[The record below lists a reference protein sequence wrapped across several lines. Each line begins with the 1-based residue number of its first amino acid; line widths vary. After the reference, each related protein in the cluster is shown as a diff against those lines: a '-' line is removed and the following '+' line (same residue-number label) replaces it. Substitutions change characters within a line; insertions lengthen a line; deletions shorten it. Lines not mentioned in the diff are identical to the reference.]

1 VAALGRRA
9 KITRDLSLV
18 ALIGRET
25 GEDADLAARAWQ
37 CLHDERVPVVEAFVG
52 ARPASQVYIVPEVH
66 LERAA
71 NALHA
76 VLLTPQTAL

>member
-1 VAALGRRA
+1 
-9 KITRDLSLV
+9 
-18 ALIGRET
+18 
-25 GEDADLAARAWQ
+25 
-37 CLHDERVPVVEAFVG
+37 LHDERVPVVEAFVG

>member
-1 VAALGRRA
+1 
-9 KITRDLSLV
+9 
-18 ALIGRET
+18 
-25 GEDADLAARAWQ
+25 
-37 CLHDERVPVVEAFVG
+37 
-52 ARPASQVYIVPEVH
+52 VYIVPEVH

>member
-1 VAALGRRA
+1 
-9 KITRDLSLV
+9 
-18 ALIGRET
+18 
-25 GEDADLAARAWQ
+25 
-37 CLHDERVPVVEAFVG
+37 VPVVEAFVG